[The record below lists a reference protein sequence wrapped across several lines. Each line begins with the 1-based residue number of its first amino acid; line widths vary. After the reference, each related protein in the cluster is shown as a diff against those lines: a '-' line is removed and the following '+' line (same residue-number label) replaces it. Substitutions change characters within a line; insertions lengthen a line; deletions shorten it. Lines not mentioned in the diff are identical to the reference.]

1 MDRPSLLERAFAL
14 AESGACRSAEDIR
27 RRLKQEQ
34 YSGIDEHL
42 AGPAIKRQLLDICT
56 RARRSKDELAP

>member
-1 MDRPSLLERAFAL
+1 MDRPTLLERAFAL

-42 AGPAIKRQLLDICT
+42 AGPAIKRQLLQICT
-56 RARRSKDELAP
+56 RARSSKDEPAP